1 MEFKN
6 FFEPISKEIYEQ
18 IKNLS
23 SNQIGK
29 SLDYYITSFPELE
42 NTKIALIGFDGG
54 FDYVR
59 PLFYSMNQHFKNLQ
73 ITDLGNFKFNE
84 SKTAIHSILKHLLS
98 QGILPIIIGKDFENS
113 YAQFKA
119 YDRLTNVVVMDEKIP
134 FIMDKRRKD
143 ILLIDKILKSDKQN
157 LFNLGIIGYQ
167 SHYVDKKILSYF
179 DKHHFE
185 YLRLG
190 QIRNNLEETEPFI
203 RDADMVAMNL
213 SILKKIEVPGCAIAS
228 PSGIFTEDAC
238 QLAYY
243 SGMSDKLTSFGIFGF
258 DAEKD
263 LNSQTAQVVSQILWY
278 FLYGYY
284 NRKQDYPISKGSF
297 TEYIVDFKRH
307 HYQITFWK
315 SNHSDRWWME
325 VPVKDKRQR
334 RHRLIPCSY
343 QDYLQACR
351 EELPERLLA
360 AYRRFV

>member
-1 MEFKN
+1 MVLQN
-6 FFEPISKEIYEQ
+6 FFEPIPKIIQEQ
-18 IKNLS
+18 IKTLS
-23 SNQIGK
+23 NNQIGK
-29 SLDYYITSFPELE
+29 SLDYYFSTFPDLDQ
-42 NTKIALIGFDGG
+42 TKIALIGLDETFD
-54 FDYVR
+54 DIR
-59 PLFYSMNQHFKNLQ
+59 PFFYSMNQHFKNLQ
-73 ITDLGNFKFNE
+73 IADLGN
-84 SKTAIHSILKHLLS
+84 LKSGKKENIDTISRQLLS
-98 QGILPIIIGKDFENS
+98 KNILPVIIGESFGDS
-113 YAQFKA
+113 YAQYKA
-119 YDRLTNVVVMDEKIP
+119 YNRLTNVVIIDERIP

-143 ILLIDKILKSDKQN
+143 HLLIDFMLTTSEDN
-157 LFNLGIIGYQ
+157 LFNLGVIGYQ
-167 SHYVDKKILSYF
+167 SHYVDKRILSYF

-190 QIRNNLEETEPFI
+190 QIRKNLEETEPII

-213 SILKKIEVPGCAIAS
+213 SVLKKIEVPGCVIAS

-243 SGMSDKLTSFGIFGF
+243 AGMSDKLTSFGIFGF
-258 DAEKD
+258 DANKD
-263 LNSQTAQVVSQILWY
+263 LNHQTAQVVSQILWY

-284 NRKQDYPISKGSF
+284 NRKHDYPISMGNF
-297 TEYIVDFKRH
+297 MEYVVDFKKH

-315 SNHSDRWWME
+315 SNRSDRWWME

-360 AYRRFV
+360 AYRRFG